1 MNQTNKSMNR
11 KFACEVLGLDY
22 HDIKCFS
29 LQEVRSMY
37 HKLALK
43 HHPDKNGNNLESNE
57 KFKQVQAAYEFLRED
72 IESSTDYVVDE
83 EENKKEEATSTLY
96 KTLLMKF
103 LAPLVEGKYREILKE
118 IIMNV
123 KQNISLDF
131 LDKMDKETSMFI
143 YVFLSKY
150 SSLFHLNE
158 DFLKQFREKVLT
170 KHEDATVYILN
181 PSIDDL
187 LQDNF
192 FKLIDDNKTYY
203 VPLWHHESYFD
214 DNIIVLCEPV
224 LPKNMQIDED
234 NNLFCFVSVEM
245 KDLLF
250 LEEPYFTLELGKRR
264 EKILVHDLFIR
275 KTQTLRLKGAG
286 ISKVNEHDVCDV
298 TEKADIIL
306 EIEIDFGLNP
316 VYL

>member
-1 MNQTNKSMNR
+1 MNR
-11 KFACEVLGLDY
+11 KLACEVLGLDY
-22 HDIKCFS
+22 ANTKTFS
-29 LQEVRSMY
+29 LQEVKSKY

-57 KFKQVQAAYEFLRED
+57 KFKQVQSAYEFLRED
-72 IESSTDYVVDE
+72 LNYDADE
-83 EENKKEEATSTLY
+83 KRENENEKKEEKEETSSTLY
-96 KTLLMKF
+96 KNILMKF
-103 LAPLVEGKYREILKE
+103 LAPLVDGKYREILKE
-118 IIMNV
+118 IIMNM

-131 LDKMDKETSMFI
+131 LDKMDKETSIFI

-158 DFLKQFREKVLT
+158 EFLKQLREKVLK
-170 KHEDATVYILN
+170 KHEDTTVYILN
-181 PSIDDL
+181 PSLDDL
-187 LQDNF
+187 LQNNF
-192 FKLIDDNKTYY
+192 YKLIVANKTYY
-203 VPLWHHESYFD
+203 VPLWYHESYFD

-224 LPKNMQIDED
+224 LPKNMQMDED
-234 NNLFCFVSVEM
+234 NNLFCCVSLHI

-264 EKILVHDLFIR
+264 EKIAVHDLYIR

-286 ISKVNEHDVCDV
+286 ISKVNENNVYDVS
-298 TEKADIIL
+298 EKADIIL
-306 EIEIDFGLNP
+306 EIEIDYGLNP

>member
-1 MNQTNKSMNR
+1 MNR
-11 KFACEVLGLDY
+11 KQACEVLGLDY
-22 HDIKCFS
+22 ADTKSFS
-29 LQEVRSMY
+29 LQEVKSKY

-43 HHPDKNGNNLESNE
+43 HHPDKNGNNMESNE

-72 IESSTDYVVDE
+72 MNYEREERREDE
-83 EENKKEEATSTLY
+83 ETTLY
-96 KTLLMKF
+96 KNILMKF
-103 LAPLVEGKYREILKE
+103 LAPLVDGKYREILKE
-118 IIMNV
+118 IIMNM

-158 DFLKQFREKVLT
+158 EFLKQLREKVLK
-170 KHEDATVYILN
+170 KHEDTTVYILN

-187 LQDNF
+187 LQNNF
-192 FKLIDDNKTYY
+192 YKLIDNNKTYY

-234 NNLFCFVSVEM
+234 NNLFCSVSLQM

-264 EKILVHDLFIR
+264 EKIAVHDLYIR

-286 ISKVNEHDVCDV
+286 ISKVNEHDVYDV

-306 EIEIDFGLNP
+306 EIEMDYGLNP

>member
-1 MNQTNKSMNR
+1 MNR
-11 KFACEVLGLDY
+11 KLACEVLGLDY
-22 HDIKCFS
+22 ANKKSFS
-29 LQEVRSMY
+29 LQEVKSKY

-57 KFKQVQAAYEFLRED
+57 KFKQLQAAYEFLRED
-72 IESSTDYVVDE
+72 MDYTAEDARE
-83 EENKKEEATSTLY
+83 EEEKEEETTSTLY
-96 KTLLMKF
+96 KNILMKF

-118 IIMNV
+118 IIMNM

-150 SSLFHLNE
+150 SSLFHLSE
-158 DFLKQFREKVLT
+158 EFLKQLREKVLK
-170 KHEDATVYILN
+170 KHEDTTVYILN

-187 LQDNF
+187 LQNNF
-192 FKLIDDNKTYY
+192 YKLIDNNKTYY

-234 NNLFCFVSVEM
+234 NNLFCFVSLHM

-264 EKILVHDLFIR
+264 EKILVHDLYIR

-286 ISKVNEHDVCDV
+286 ISKVNEHDVYDI

-306 EIEIDFGLNP
+306 EIEIDYGLNP